1 MQRDFASAMSID
13 NSPGPSSLNT
23 PLPSTHHLKPCPN
36 PDLWEYNS
44 EELVR
49 FVSMRKL
56 SGSNNTS
63 AIWSHFKV
71 HTSKEKSYADK
82 AWCDYCHKPFAR
94 EHSTLFRHIERNHK
108 DQLKK
113 EDSVVCSK
121 KEKTILTAK
130 KSQLEQYF
138 TSQIPPLTKN
148 EQDKAMK
155 LLAHA
160 W

>member
-1 MQRDFASAMSID
+1 MSID

-36 PDLWEYNS
+36 PDLWECNS
-44 EELVR
+44 EERVR
-49 FVSMRKL
+49 FVPMRKL
-56 SGSNNTS
+56 SGSTNTS
-63 AIWSHFKV
+63 AVWSHFKV

-82 AWCDYCHKPFAR
+82 AWCDYCLKPFAR
-94 EHSTLFRHIERNHK
+94 EHSTLFRHFERNHK

-121 KEKTILTAK
+121 KEQTILTAK

-148 EQDKAMK
+148 
-155 LLAHA
+155 
-160 W
+160 